1 MLAINADRLAAITTL
16 SVGKHKADSAK
27 MCAMEA
33 VAYIAGEPWSDAP
46 ACASPVIASFMR
58 LWNDGLPDA
67 DRTRLLL
74 PLVPEIVGT
83 RTTDAD
89 DVTREWMASDWLVRT
104 YAPAWL
110 TFAGLSDH
118 AVALAGCDP
127 VTSGEALRQ
136 AVPLCESAE
145 SAAVSAAVSAVRSVA
160 ESASWYAALSAVMS
174 AAESAVRS
182 AAGSAAWSAAGDAA
196 LSASASSSGYAA
208 WSAVRSAAWSAVR
221 SAAAHGTDL
230 APTVAMLQASAQDL
244 VRRMC
249 AVGRSPEEA
258 SGG

>member
-1 MLAINADRLAAITTL
+1 MPAIHTDRLAAITTL
-16 SVGKHKADSAK
+16 AIGSHEADSAK

-46 ACASPVIASFMR
+46 ACASPVIAAFVR
-58 LWNDGLPDA
+58 RWNDALPSA

-83 RTTDAD
+83 RTTGAD
-89 DVTREWMASDWLVRT
+89 DVTRAWMATDWLVRT
-104 YAPAWL
+104 HVPAWL
-110 TFAGLSDH
+110 TLAGMSDH
-118 AVALAGCDP
+118 AAALAGCDP

-145 SAAVSAAVSAVRSVA
+145 SAARSAARSAAEYAAMSAAWDAALSVA
-160 ESASWYAALSAVMS
+160 ESVARH
-174 AAESAVRS
+174 AAE
-182 AAGSAAWSAAGDAA
+182 
-196 LSASASSSGYAA
+196 
-208 WSAVRSAAWSAVR
+208 
-221 SAAAHGTDL
+221 HGTDL

-258 SGG
+258 S

>member
-1 MLAINADRLAAITTL
+1 MPAIHTDRLAAITTL
-16 SVGKHKADSAK
+16 AIGKHKAYSKK

-33 VAYIAGEPWSDAP
+33 VAYISGEPWSDAP
-46 ACASPVIASFMR
+46 ACASPVIAAFVR
-58 LWNDGLPDA
+58 RWNNALPDA

-89 DVTREWMASDWLVRT
+89 DVTRAWMATDWLVRT
-104 YAPAWL
+104 HVPAWL
-110 TFAGLSDH
+110 TLAGMSDH
-118 AVALAGCDP
+118 AAALAGCDP

-136 AVPLCESAE
+136 AVPLCESARS
-145 SAAVSAAVSAVRSVA
+145 SA
-160 ESASWYAALSAVMS
+160 WYAARSAAWSAARSAAWSAAWS
-174 AAESAVRS
+174 AAES
-182 AAGSAAWSAAGDAA
+182 AAGSAAESAEESAAGFAA
-196 LSASASSSGYAA
+196 RYAA
-208 WSAVRSAAWSAVR
+208 RSAAE
-221 SAAAHGTDL
+221 HGTDL

-258 SGG
+258 S